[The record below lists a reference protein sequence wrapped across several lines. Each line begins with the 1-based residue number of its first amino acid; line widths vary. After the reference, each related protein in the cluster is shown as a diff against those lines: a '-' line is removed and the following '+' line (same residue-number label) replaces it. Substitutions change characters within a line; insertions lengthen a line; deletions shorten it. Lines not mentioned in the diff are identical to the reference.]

1 MIVKWL
7 LRSYGVK
14 KNKNKK
20 LFFQLLILNLFVLPV
35 QIFSQ
40 PVQLNQP
47 KIQIGDNS
55 YQVVTDLYFEQQL
68 WLDITNVD
76 FDASAY
82 GTYKWCIDCARSQTI
97 DGLNT
102 AEWDNY
108 PSKMQLKR
116 VSTTQKI
123 EFKTYYSW
131 TNETGTYFKFKVNL
145 YNADGM
151 TIGSY
156 EMPGHFYFRKAT
168 MLSNLTISPNN
179 QIKQGER
186 VYFSWNYTPII
197 GCPDDDI
204 GLFYTIG
211 TEPNF
216 TIPPSGPQWISIN
229 RFSSQLNTYNKILI
243 DCNNKELMLGKYI
256 VFKLTNG
263 YSKDVII
270 QNPIYMGGQVNV
282 NAPQITNFTMSQ
294 VSPSTYRLNYN
305 IFDQDND
312 LNTENR
318 ISIVPIANILYQDN
332 STALIKVC
340 LENNIQYT
348 VTCTANDMQCNSTV
362 QQKTILNLERKRPV
376 DGYDWVTGNDRPK
389 LIDQRFPDLK
399 VYIKINKRPYNI
411 QQGELS
417 NDEIY
422 AAVKLGLYTY
432 ASILPQMH
440 VRFVDNESQ
449 ADFKINLD
457 ETAGEGGR
465 SGFWDG
471 DGVGSLLCNY
481 KNVAFRK
488 LDYISPKM
496 DFERKSALYNA
507 NKPLWGYYNEDDPNP
522 INLAFSTYNDARAA
536 IAQAG
541 KDPNYVCINW
551 EAVNAYGWEN
561 IPYSNIKGTGRGD
574 ADLAVIIQHEFGHT
588 LGLDHIDQELNS
600 SRCSDLTRTKEQGG
614 GDRTP
619 LPYSNID
626 IYIPRA
632 ELRDKKLPVIT
643 DSTGYSV
650 MLGNEINIGG
660 FNNRGIFD
668 IDADGLSTS
677 QVSNCDCDIIVG
689 NWNGYS
695 VSYPQIRKG
704 YFIVLQNRNTKEKF
718 YTDNWHIAHQ
728 KMGWALNN
736 NTKALDT
743 DWFLVDIVDSKGIK
757 PEIVGNGSNADL
769 TTDFNSTSITLKG
782 NSIIGAKADNIVFAS
797 ELKPSGIIADVR
809 LENANLR
816 GGIML
821 RQTLASNSPT
831 VYLSNYNSNSIAV
844 YYRSSQGDSGQWLNS
859 SIRAMSQ
866 PVYLRIIRYG
876 TTIKAMVS
884 SDGNNFTEIAK
895 VPFPTGN
902 IYVGLCAEGST
913 TASATFSNYKVKGY
927 DPLTPIIN
935 LLLND

>member
-1 MIVKWL
+1 M
-7 LRSYGVK
+7 
-14 KNKNKK
+14 
-20 LFFQLLILNLFVLPV
+20 LNLFVLPV
-35 QIFSQ
+35 PIFSQ
-40 PVQLNQP
+40 IVQLNQP
-47 KIQIGDNS
+47 KVQVADNS
-55 YQVVTDLYFEQQL
+55 YQVVTDLYFEQRL
-68 WLDITNVD
+68 WFDISNVD

-82 GTYKWCIDCARSQTI
+82 DTYKWCIDCARSQTI

-102 AEWDNY
+102 AQWDNY
-108 PSKMQLKR
+108 QSIMRRQR
-116 VSTTQKI
+116 VSTAQKF
-123 EFKTYYSW
+123 EFTTVQSW
-131 TNETGTYFKFKVNL
+131 MNETGTYFKFKAKL
-145 YNADGM
+145 YNADGI
-151 TIGSY
+151 TLIGSY
-156 EMPGHFYFRKAT
+156 ELPGYFFIRKAT
-168 MLSNLTISPNN
+168 VFYNFTISPNT

-186 VYFSWNYTPII
+186 VYFSWNYNPII
-197 GCPDDDI
+197 GAPEGEI
-204 GLFYTIG
+204 YLYYTIG

-216 TIPPSGPQWISIN
+216 TIPPLGPQWTLMD
-229 RFSSQLNTYNKILI
+229 RFSTQVNTNNKILI
-243 DCNNKELMLGKYI
+243 DCNNKDLMLGKYI
-256 VFKLTNG
+256 AFKLSNDYAHDITTQ
-263 YSKDVII
+263 S
-270 QNPIYMGGQVNV
+270 PIYMGGQVNV

-294 VSPSTYRLNYN
+294 ISPSTYRLNYN

-312 LNTENR
+312 LKNENR
-318 ISIVPIANILYQDN
+318 ISIVPDANILYQDN

-362 QQKTILNLERKRPV
+362 QQKTILNTERKRPI
-376 DGYDWVTGNDRPK
+376 DGYDWVTGNERPK
-389 LIDQRFPDLK
+389 LIEQRFPDFK
-399 VYIKINKRPYNI
+399 VYIKINKRPYNL

-432 ASILPQMH
+432 ASILPQMN

-449 ADFKINLD
+449 ADFVINLD

-481 KNVAFRK
+481 INMAFRK

-507 NKPLWGYYNEDDPNP
+507 SKPVWGYYNEDDPNP
-522 INLAFSTYNDARAA
+522 INLPFLTYNDARAA

-541 KDPNYVCINW
+541 KNPDFVCINW
-551 EAVNAYGWEN
+551 NAVNWQD

-588 LGLDHIDQELNS
+588 LGLDHIDRELNS
-600 SRCSDLTRTKEQGG
+600 SRCSDLTRTREQA
-614 GDRTP
+614 GDDRNP
-619 LPYSNID
+619 LPYSNLD

-632 ELRDKKLPVIT
+632 ELRDKKLPVIS
-643 DSTGYSV
+643 DNTGYSV
-650 MLGNEINIGG
+650 MLGNEIGIGG

-677 QVSNCDCDIIVG
+677 HVSNCDCDVIDG

-728 KMGWALNN
+728 KMGWVLNN

-769 TTDFNSTSITLKG
+769 TTDFNSTSVTLKG
-782 NSIIGAKADNIVFAS
+782 NSAIGATSDNIVFAN
-797 ELKPSGIIADVR
+797 ELKSSGIIADVR

-821 RQTLASNSPT
+821 RQTLASNSAT
-831 VYLSNYNSNSIAV
+831 VFLSNYNSNSVAV
-844 YYRSSQGDSGQWLNS
+844 YYRSSSGDSGQWVAG
-859 SIRAMSQ
+859 SIREMSQ
-866 PVYLRIIRYG
+866 PVSLRIIRYG

-884 SDGNNFTEIAK
+884 SDGNNFVEIAK
-895 VPFPTGN
+895 VTFPTGS
-902 IYVGLCAEGST
+902 IYVGLCAEGSSN
-913 TASATFSNYKVKGY
+913 ASATFSNYKVRGY
-927 DPLTPIIN
+927 DPLTPIVN